1 MGKVIHFVT
10 STSDYFLILCFYS
23 TLTYFEY
30 VIKKE
35 LREARQMKIMALLSL
50 FMTIAVWFLGG

>member
-1 MGKVIHFVT
+1 MSHLLAII
-10 STSDYFLILCFYS
+10 FLILCFYS